1 MIGLMINH
9 FTGEGYFF
17 VFLLFFCMFFWA
29 GFWLLAAF
37 FYAFASKLRT
47 PLALNHQDTCKRRW
61 VSQLPAGGEDARWES
76 ESTVPWVGGK
86 NCRKHQESMCFAK
99 FHSSYE
105 NFFSKA
111 LQHLVPGDGS
121 LLLPRS
127 PGLVQRAHCGRS
139 VPSTT
144 EARVEVDKL
153 FNWNPGIL
161 DILDILDI
169 SQTELLIES
178 DVVRCCW

>member
-17 VFLLFFCMFFWA
+17 VFFAFFCMFFWA

-86 NCRKHQESMCFAK
+86 NCRKHQESMCAK

-161 DILDILDI
+161 DILDI